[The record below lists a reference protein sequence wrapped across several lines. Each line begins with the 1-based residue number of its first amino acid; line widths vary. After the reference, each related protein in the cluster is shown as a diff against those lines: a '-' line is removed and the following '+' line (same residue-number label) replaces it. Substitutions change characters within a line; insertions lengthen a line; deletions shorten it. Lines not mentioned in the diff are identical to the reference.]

1 MRSKIGLRRDAKSDL
16 HLGQWV
22 EFEYSLKRKGIYG
35 KKLGRWK
42 KEWVREKQEATQGIV
57 VGIRHLTNGEN
68 LALGTVVIYTHLE
81 FITAYLIAVDMTHK
95 HKLVLI
101 KDAKELK

>member
-1 MRSKIGLRRDAKSDL
+1 MASKLGDIC
-16 HLGQWV
+16 LGQWV
-22 EFEYSLKRKGIYG
+22 EFEYVLERESIYG
-35 KKLGRWK
+35 KKLGKWK
-42 KEWVREKQEATQGIV
+42 KVWTRKKKEITQGIV

-68 LALGTVVIYTHLE
+68 LALGTVVIYTHQE

-101 KDAKELK
+101 KDAKELV

>member
-1 MRSKIGLRRDAKSDL
+1 MRSKTRLRRDAKSDF

-22 EFEYSLKRKGIYG
+22 EFEHVLERESVYGNKLGKWKKVWTRKRK
-35 KKLGRWK
+35 
-42 KEWVREKQEATQGIV
+42 EPTQGIV

>member
-1 MRSKIGLRRDAKSDL
+1 MASKLGDIC
-16 HLGQWV
+16 LGQWV
-22 EFEYSLKRKGIYG
+22 EFEYVLERESIYG
-35 KKLGRWK
+35 KKLGKWK
-42 KEWVREKQEATQGIV
+42 KVWTRKKKEVTQGIV

-68 LALGTVVIYTHLE
+68 LALGTVVIYTHQE

-101 KDAKELK
+101 KDAKELV

>member
-1 MRSKIGLRRDAKSDL
+1 MGSKTRSQRDAKSDF

-22 EFEYSLKRKGIYG
+22 EFDHVLERESLYG
-35 KKLGRWK
+35 KKLGTWRKAWIRKK
-42 KEWVREKQEATQGIV
+42 KEPTQGIV
-57 VGIRHLTNGEN
+57 VGVRHLTNGEN
-68 LALGTVVIYTHLE
+68 LALGTVVIYTHKE
-81 FITAYLIAVDMTHK
+81 FITAYLIAVDLTHK

>member
-1 MRSKIGLRRDAKSDL
+1 MRSRIGLRRDARSDF

-22 EFEYSLKRKGIYG
+22 EFECSLKRKSIYG

-42 KEWVREKQEATQGIV
+42 KAWVREKQEVTQGIV

-68 LALGTVVIYTHLE
+68 LAIGTVVIYTHLE
-81 FITAYLIAVDMTHK
+81 FITAYLVAVDMTHK

-101 KDAKELK
+101 KDAKELI

>member
-1 MRSKIGLRRDAKSDL
+1 MRSKTKSRRAVRSNF

-22 EFEYSLKRKGIYG
+22 EFEHVLERESVYGAKPGAWRKIWIR
-35 KKLGRWK
+35 KK
-42 KEWVREKQEATQGIV
+42 KEPTQGIV
-57 VGIRHLTNGEN
+57 VGIRHLSNGEN

-81 FITAYLIAVDMTHK
+81 FITAYLVAVDMTHK

-101 KDAKELK
+101 KDAKELI

>member
-1 MRSKIGLRRDAKSDL
+1 VASKLGDIC
-16 HLGQWV
+16 LGQWV
-22 EFEYSLKRKGIYG
+22 EFEYVLERESIYG
-35 KKLGRWK
+35 KKLGKWK
-42 KEWVREKQEATQGIV
+42 KVWTRKKKEVTQGIV

-68 LALGTVVIYTHLE
+68 LALGTVVIYTHQE

-101 KDAKELK
+101 KDAKELV

>member
-1 MRSKIGLRRDAKSDL
+1 MASKLGDIC
-16 HLGQWV
+16 LGQWV
-22 EFEYSLKRKGIYG
+22 EFEYVLERESVYG
-35 KKLGRWK
+35 KKLGTWK
-42 KEWVREKQEATQGIV
+42 KVWTRKKKEITQGIV

-68 LALGTVVIYTHLE
+68 LALGTVVIYTHQE

-101 KDAKELK
+101 KDAKELI